1 MAFGHAF
8 ITFEAEA
15 TMLKKLS
22 VLSTVSLLAAGLVA
36 CDVDKTKEGDVSMP
50 KYEVEKTKE
59 GNVDLPKYDVTPPDV
74 NVKKEEK
81 TVEVPTVKTEEKKI
95 TVPDVDITPAK
106 DK

>member
-1 MAFGHAF
+1 MAVAMRSLLFK
-8 ITFEAEA
+8 AEVI
-15 TMLKKLS
+15 MLKKLCM
-22 VLSTVSLLAAGLVA
+22 LSTVGLFAAGLVA
-36 CDVDKTKEGDVSMP
+36 CDVDKTKEGDVTMP

-59 GNVDLPKYDVTPPDV
+59 GNVDLPKYDVTPPEV
-74 NVKKEEK
+74 TVKKEEK